1 VNELVPELQKTAVPR
16 RGAARTAR
24 RATGTVATTLR
35 HVVVALAMIFFL
47 FPLAWMLIMSLRANA
62 VNTSGQIGIPFVPT
76 LEHYAAIA
84 TSVNFMRSL
93 INSVLTSAL
102 TMLIALVIGIPSAYG
117 LSRARIS
124 WDWALILL
132 PRMLPFIAVVIPW
145 YLLALSAHLLG
156 TIFPISLAALV
167 VSLPILVWS
176 VTSYFS
182 TLPFEMEEAA
192 IVDGAGAIQ
201 TLVYVIIPAGLPG
214 IIAGAILA
222 WINAWNIFFFPLIL
236 GGAST
241 TTLPVAAAQFVSYG
255 NIDYGGLSAIATLMV
270 APVLVVTLYLQRYV
284 VAGLVAGAVKG

>member
-1 VNELVPELQKTAVPR
+1 
-16 RGAARTAR
+16 
-24 RATGTVATTLR
+24 
-35 HVVVALAMIFFL
+35 MIFFL
-47 FPLAWMLIMSLRANA
+47 FPLAWMLIMSLRTNA

-76 LEHYAAIA
+76 LEHYASIV

-93 INSVLTSAL
+93 INSVLTSGL
-102 TMLIALVIGIPSAYG
+102 TMLIALLIGIPSAYG
-117 LSRARIS
+117 LSRARLS

-145 YLLALSAHLLG
+145 YLLALSAHQLG

-201 TLVYVIIPAGLPG
+201 TLFYVIIPAGLPG